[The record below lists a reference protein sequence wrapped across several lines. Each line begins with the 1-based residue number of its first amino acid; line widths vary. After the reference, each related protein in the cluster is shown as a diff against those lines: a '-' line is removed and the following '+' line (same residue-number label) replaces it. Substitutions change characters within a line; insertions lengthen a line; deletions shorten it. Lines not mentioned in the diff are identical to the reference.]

1 VDGFARGLRGT
12 VFYRIFT
19 INDKLTHPGASVTP
33 LRKPLGKT
41 PRGGRD
47 GEDLARLARA
57 LGHPH
62 RVAILQFLR
71 RGNACVCGE
80 IVDSLPVAQ
89 STVSQHLKK
98 LKEAGWITGEIEGP
112 RTCYCLNEEALARF
126 RELVDVLL

>member
-1 VDGFARGLRGT
+1 M
-12 VFYRIFT
+12 
-19 INDKLTHPGASVTP
+19 TP
-33 LRKPLGKT
+33 VRKP
-41 PRGGRD
+41 PRSGRD
-47 GEDLARLARA
+47 TEDLARLARA

-71 RGNACVCGE
+71 RRNGCICGE
-80 IVDSLPVAQ
+80 IVDLLPVAQ

-126 RELVDVLL
+126 RELLEAVL

>member
-1 VDGFARGLRGT
+1 M
-12 VFYRIFT
+12 
-19 INDKLTHPGASVTP
+19 TP
-33 LRKPLGKT
+33 PRKPVTKN
-41 PRGGRD
+41 PCSGRD

-71 RGNACVCGE
+71 RRNACICGE

-98 LKEAGWITGEIEGP
+98 LKEAGWIKGEIEGP
-112 RTCYCLNEEALARF
+112 RTCYCLNEEVLARF